1 MDYFNIENY
10 SEVTG
15 NITLVERLRDEN
27 SDGTIDSKEIYTF
40 AEDGKE
46 IVKLSIYRLDKDS
59 GELVLNSSS
68 GKLVSEENENEIS
81 RYDKEEINNY
91 YTYGNPRPDNV
102 KSTPKVEEK
111 QTKSK
116 VRVIIPSFM
125 KD

>member
-46 IVKLSIYRLDKDS
+46 IVKLSVYILDKDS

-68 GKLVSEENENEIS
+68 GEQEIIP
-81 RYDKEEINNY
+81 RYSQEEINNY
-91 YTYGNPRPDNV
+91 YTYGDPYAQLNNV
-102 KSTPKVEEK
+102 KSIQKVEEK
-111 QTKSK
+111 KTKSK
-116 VRVIIPSFM
+116 GRVSIPSFM